1 MPKGVN
7 QGARPDEISPTPVY
21 AELDQ
26 AEKKTGE
33 AADTNRATSRKVYS
47 VQIS

>member
-1 MPKGVN
+1 VN
-7 QGARPDEISPTPVY
+7 RISATPVY

-26 AEKKTGE
+26 AKKKTGE
-33 AADTNRATSRKVYS
+33 AADTNRATSRKVYA